1 MATDELPAP
10 TPIRRLPRV
19 QRREQIL
26 DAANRAF
33 ARGGY
38 TATGLAD
45 VAEEAGI
52 TRVLLYRHFDS
63 KSDLYRAVLDRAY
76 ARLEHQVTADED
88 GIAALVAA
96 AEADPEGF
104 RLLFRHAGGETEFSD
119 VSDAL
124 ATTAAEAAHRGL
136 TKVILGGAWNR
147 WAARLVPTVTAEA
160 VLAWLEVGRP
170 DPDTAADRITKAVQG
185 VIDAARPATAR

>member
-1 MATDELPAP
+1 MATDELPPP

-63 KSDLYRAVLDRAY
+63 KSELYRAVLDRAY
-76 ARLEHQVTADED
+76 ARLEHQVTADAD
-88 GIAALVAA
+88 GIAALVSAA
-96 AEADPEGF
+96 AADPEGF
-104 RLLFRHAGGETEFSD
+104 RVLFRHASDETEFSD
-119 VSDAL
+119 VSDAFA
-124 ATTAAEAAHRGL
+124 ATSAEAAHRGL
-136 TKVILGGAWNR
+136 TKVIPGGAWNQ

-160 VLAWLEVGRP
+160 VLAWLEVGQP
-170 DPDTAADRITKAVQG
+170 DPNTAAKRITKAVQG
-185 VIDAARPATAR
+185 VIDAARLATSP